1 MLIALRAE
9 FGQDEANHGTERY
22 RVGDDGVVLV
32 PRTVAIYLVNNAG
45 FCAARRPDPEQ
56 AKPIALE
63 LQPPFLVRVHHP
75 RALVCSYGGCEY
87 RADQKGEF
95 LVPATAVADL
105 TGHGFVPIGP
115 ADGLGES
122 SSALVLA
129 PPTDEEPKTVAVK
142 AIDGNGYGPRG
153 ST

>member
-22 RVGDDGVVLV
+22 RVGDDRVVLV

-45 FCAARRPDPEQ
+45 FGLARRPDPEP
-56 AKPIALE
+56 AALE

-75 RALVCSYGGCEY
+75 RAMVCSYGGCEY

-115 ADGLGES
+115 ADLLAES

-129 PPTDEEPKTVAVK
+129 PPTGEEPKTVAVK
-142 AIDGNGYGPRG
+142 GIGGNGCGPRG